1 MEYFLLLG
9 GLAEGVGARIKM
21 GLQAAYDKL
30 FENPLLL
37 ALFTAAVLLLGLW
50 GLRSSK

>member
-1 MEYFLLLG
+1 M
-9 GLAEGVGARIKM
+9 GARIKM

-37 ALFTAAVLLLGLW
+37 ALFTAIALFLGLW